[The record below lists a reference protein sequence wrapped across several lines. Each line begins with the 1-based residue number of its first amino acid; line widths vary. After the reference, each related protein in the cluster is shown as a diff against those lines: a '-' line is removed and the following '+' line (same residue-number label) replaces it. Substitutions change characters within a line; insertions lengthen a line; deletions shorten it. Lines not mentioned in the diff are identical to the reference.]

1 MSECALF
8 RLTFRICA
16 YNEVSQTCRQDI
28 RVKHNRKSVLL
39 SRRPLGPPP
48 LSKRALSVIIPV
60 RDSLPELHQC
70 LQALSS
76 NQGPLTELIVVDD
89 CSSADVAEVAAQY
102 GARYFRLPL
111 HQGPAAARN
120 QGAQH
125 AAGEIFIFIDADV
138 MVAPNTLTIIRE
150 KFDSNPDLDAL
161 FGSYDDSPQH
171 TDFCS
176 SYKNLLHHYTH
187 QHSEEEATT
196 FWSGCGAIRK
206 KAFEDV
212 KGFDEGT
219 YPVASIEDIDLGL
232 RLRQKG
238 LKIQLVKRLQV
249 KHLKK
254 WTLGSLVRTDIF
266 QRAVPWTKLIV
277 RSGYLPHDLNLSWE
291 SRLSTFLVAV
301 SILLL
306 AVIHRAT
313 ILGPRASF
321 SLALVFA
328 AIVASLLILNGKLYS
343 CFLRKRGPA
352 FSAAAILFH
361 WIYLLYSGTVFLC
374 CGAFELLRELV
385 HPISKDTS
393 ETVAPP
399 SNSDLLPA
407 AEPGHDD

>member
-1 MSECALF
+1 M
-8 RLTFRICA
+8 
-16 YNEVSQTCRQDI
+16 
-28 RVKHNRKSVLL
+28 KHNRKSVLL
-39 SRRPLGPPP
+39 SRRPPGPVP

-76 NQGPLTELIVVDD
+76 NQEPLTELIVVDD

-120 QGAQH
+120 LGAQH
-125 AAGEIFIFIDADV
+125 AAGEIIIFIDADV

-232 RLRQKG
+232 RLCQKG
-238 LKIQLVKRLQV
+238 LKIQLVKGLQV

-254 WTLGSLVRTDIF
+254 VDAWIAGTNRHFSTCGSLDKAHREV
-266 QRAVPWTKLIV
+266 
-277 RSGYLPHDLNLSWE
+277 
-291 SRLSTFLVAV
+291 RLSSTR
-301 SILLL
+301 SE
-306 AVIHRAT
+306 
-313 ILGPRASF
+313 
-321 SLALVFA
+321 
-328 AIVASLLILNGKLYS
+328 SLLGIETQHIS
-343 CFLRKRGPA
+343 C
-352 FSAAAILFH
+352 
-361 WIYLLYSGTVFLC
+361 SGLDFVAGGNTSGDDSRSSRF
-374 CGAFELLRELV
+374 RLV
-385 HPISKDTS
+385 SLWS
-393 ETVAPP
+393 LQL
-399 SNSDLLPA
+399 SLPRS
-407 AEPGHDD
+407 